1 MPVPEPHPLSRTARL
16 RAASRLWLLN
26 VAVLAWLCGAYLD
39 SAQPTTAAS
48 LAFVQLG
55 RLSCAASLSL
65 LPGLLSL
72 AAAAALQRR
81 NFLQLPLALLWTLLG
96 LGLWVDTRIYGIF
109 RYHFN
114 GLVWNV
120 LTTPGA
126 DEAFQLTTAELVV
139 PLVASAL
146 ALVAQA
152 LVFGFLWR
160 REAARPAGARP
171 PRWARTRLAW
181 ACVLVPAMLVVAGLY
196 ARADLVRDPHVMAFA
211 RVYPLYPRVTVKRLA
226 RDVFGM
232 ELKERPE
239 VDLPASGILLDYPKQ
254 VPVLPADAPAPNF
267 VVIVIDSLRADML
280 GPEVMPR
287 TSALVDGA
295 RTFADHLSGGN
306 ATRFGVF
313 GMLYGLHGSYWNAIY
328 HEKRSPVLVDALL
341 ARGYEVRALTSASWD
356 FPEFRS
362 TAWVRVEKSAEDR
375 LPSPRPGARDDGVAA
390 RFEQWLAARD
400 PAQPYFAYL
409 MLDAPHQRYWF
420 PEESVRFRPYPSE
433 VEYMA
438 VKDDAPPELREGLFN
453 RYRNAV
459 AYADEVVGRLVD
471 ALAARGGLEN
481 TVLVVTGD
489 HGEEFFEHG
498 FWGHTSNFTA
508 AQAQVPLILRGPGI
522 APGVETRPTSHLD
535 LPATLLELA
544 GADPTLRADWTL
556 GASLFD
562 PPAARARV
570 VAGWDTLGLHVG
582 EWILEVP
589 MAGYEGMG
597 IAVHDRNW
605 HRVLDDEPAL
615 DASGRAL
622 GQLALE
628 CRRFL
633 R

>member
-1 MPVPEPHPLSRTARL
+1 VSDLVPLSRNARL
-16 RAASRLWLLN
+16 RVAGRLWLLN
-26 VAVLAWLCGAYLD
+26 VAWLAWLCGAYLD
-39 SAQPTTAAS
+39 SVDPTTVAS
-48 LAFVQLG
+48 HVFVQLG

-65 LPGLLSL
+65 LPGLLTL
-72 AAAAALQRR
+72 ACAATLQRR
-81 NFLQLPLALLWTLLG
+81 HFLQLPLALLWTLVALA
-96 LGLWVDTRIYGIF
+96 LWVDTRIYGIF

-126 DEAFQLTTAELVV
+126 DEAFQLSTAELVV
-139 PLVASAL
+139 PIVASLLAFGAEAL
-146 ALVAQA
+146 A
-152 LVFGFLWR
+152 FGFLWR
-160 REAARPAGARP
+160 REEARPAGTHP
-171 PRWARTRLAW
+171 TRWARVRTAW
-181 ACVLVPAMLVVAGLY
+181 AVVLVPAMLVVAGIY

-211 RVYPLYPRVTVKRLA
+211 RVYPVYPRLTVKRLA

-239 VDLPASGILLDYPKQ
+239 VDLPASGILLDYPRQ
-254 VPVLPADAPAPNF
+254 MPVLPAGAPAPNF

-280 GPEVMPR
+280 VPEFMPR
-287 TSALVDGA
+287 TTALVDGA
-295 RTFADHLSGGN
+295 RTFTDHLSGGN

-328 HEKRSPVLVDALL
+328 NEKRSPVLVDALL

-362 TAWVRVEKSAEDR
+362 TAWVRVEKNAEDR
-375 LPSPRPGARDDGVAA
+375 LPSTRPGGRDDGIAD
-390 RFEQWLAARD
+390 RFEEWLAERD
-400 PAQPYFAYL
+400 PQQPYFAYL

-453 RYRNAV
+453 RYKNAV
-459 AYADEVVGRLVD
+459 AYADEVVARLVD
-471 ALAARGGLEN
+471 ALEARGGLEN
-481 TVLVVTGD
+481 TVLVLTGD
-489 HGEEFFEHG
+489 HGQEFFEHG

-508 AQAQVPLILRGPGI
+508 TQAQVPLILRGPGI
-522 APGVETRPTSHLD
+522 EPGVETRPTSHLD

-544 GADPTLRADWTL
+544 GADPALRSEWTL
-556 GASLFD
+556 GESLFD
-562 PPAARARV
+562 PPAERARV

-597 IAVHDRNW
+597 IAVFDRGW
-605 HRVLDDEPAL
+605 QRVLDDEPAL
-615 DASGRAL
+615 DSSGRAL